1 MVVVAVVVVVVKYQF
16 ANVSIDI
23 AMATC
28 IAFCSSFF
36 LVGSMVESTADD
48 F

>member
-1 MVVVAVVVVVVKYQF
+1 MVVVVVKYQF

-36 LVGSMVESTADD
+36 LVGSMVYWFIESTADD